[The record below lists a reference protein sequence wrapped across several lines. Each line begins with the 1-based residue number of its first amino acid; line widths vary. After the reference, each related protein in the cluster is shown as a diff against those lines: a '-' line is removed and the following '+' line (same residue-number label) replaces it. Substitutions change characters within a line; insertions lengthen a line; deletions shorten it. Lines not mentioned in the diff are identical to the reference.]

1 MVLTDIL
8 IELTKNNKFGLKSPA
23 IARHLIIHNNIYQ
36 FGKQVKLIL
45 ILLLLL
51 LLLLLVVEVLVNL
64 PDTNAVTS
72 LADLLLTTCWSLL
85 VQCGRGGNPILQ
97 STVDIKTFVPFLLG
111 IGKQLFCAR
120 KVLALCK

>member
-1 MVLTDIL
+1 M

-36 FGKQVKLIL
+36 FGKQAKLIL

-72 LADLLLTTCWSLL
+72 LADLLLTTWWAIL
-85 VQCGRGGNPILQ
+85 VQCGGGGHSGPFWGVRGHTEPKWPTRWSAVNLPN
-97 STVDIKTFVPFLLG
+97 
-111 IGKQLFCAR
+111 
-120 KVLALCK
+120 

>member
-1 MVLTDIL
+1 M

-45 ILLLLL
+45 ILQLLLL
-51 LLLLLVVEVLVNL
+51 LLLLVVVEVLVNL

-72 LADLLLTTCWSLL
+72 LADLLLTTRD
-85 VQCGRGGNPILQ
+85 GREVILKHW
-97 STVDIKTFVPFLLG
+97 DIPG
-111 IGKQLFCAR
+111 I
-120 KVLALCK
+120 

>member
-1 MVLTDIL
+1 M

-51 LLLLLVVEVLVNL
+51 LLLLLVVVEVLVNL

-72 LADLLLTTCWSLL
+72 LADLLLTTWWALL
-85 VQCGRGGNPILQ
+85 VQCAPPPQGVFGTFPKQNFLSIFDILNPI
-97 STVDIKTFVPFLLG
+97 
-111 IGKQLFCAR
+111 
-120 KVLALCK
+120 